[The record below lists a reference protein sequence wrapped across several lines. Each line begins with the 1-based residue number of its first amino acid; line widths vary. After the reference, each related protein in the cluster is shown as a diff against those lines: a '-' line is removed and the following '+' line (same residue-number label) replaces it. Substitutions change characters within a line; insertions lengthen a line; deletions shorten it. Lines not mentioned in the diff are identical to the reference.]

1 MATFA
6 AAGSPVPADH
16 AHLQAVAADAET
28 DRTDPSIADRVDGFG
43 IDGASPARRLESDA
57 QGITAGRRVDCRC
70 PRARHRHGTYEA
82 RKRDGCGCEPCMQ
95 AGRRYAKRQ
104 SHLSRTGRSNLVDAQ
119 PARDHVRQLLKAGL
133 TLGQIE
139 QRSGVHRTGLRHLVG
154 TGSDGRAPAA
164 RVRRDTA
171 ARLLAVAS
179 AKVGEETNGLVDP
192 AGTRRRL
199 QALVATGWTQSALAR
214 RLGILPANLPKIV
227 HGGRPAIRVATRDA
241 VRALY
246 DELWDQPP
254 PTLTPAE
261 RRART
266 IALTFAAVKGWPPPM
281 AWDDDLIDDP
291 AAQPAGKPWTYPFT
305 PDTTGA
311 DGSKITSWAA

>member
-1 MATFA
+1 MATLTA
-6 AAGSPVPADH
+6 ASYPAPADH
-16 AHLQAVAADAET
+16 AQRRNVAPNAT
-28 DRTDPSIADRVDGFG
+28 RTDLSTAGSVDG
-43 IDGASPARRLESDA
+43 IISSDGASRAQPLESDA
-57 QGITAGRRVDCRC
+57 PRTAADRQVDCHC
-70 PRARHRHGTYEA
+70 SRARHRHGTYAA
-82 RKRDGCGCEPCMQ
+82 RKRDGCGCEPCVQ

-104 SHLSRTGRSNLVDAQ
+104 SHLGRTGRSNLVDAQ

-154 TGSDGRAPAA
+154 TGSDGRPAAA

-171 ARLLAVAS
+171 ARLLAVA
-179 AKVGEETNGLVDP
+179 AARVGEETNGLVDP

-214 RLGILPANLPKIV
+214 RLGVLPANLPKIV
-227 HGGRPAIRVATRDA
+227 HGGRSAIRVATRDA

-254 PTLTPAE
+254 PALTPAE
-261 RRART
+261 RGART
-266 IALTFAAVKGWPPPM
+266 RALTLAAAHCWPPPM

-291 AAQPAGKPWTYPFT
+291 VAQPAGTHWTYPFT
-305 PDTTGA
+305 PDTA
-311 DGSKITSWAA
+311 SAVDSKTTSWAA

>member
-1 MATFA
+1 MATLSYPA
-6 AAGSPVPADH
+6 PADH
-16 AHLQAVAADAET
+16 AHRQNVAPNAT
-28 DRTDPSIADRVDGFG
+28 RTDLSSAGSVDG
-43 IDGASPARRLESDA
+43 IICSDDASRAQPLESA
-57 QGITAGRRVDCRC
+57 APRTADDRQVDCHC

-82 RKRDGCGCEPCMQ
+82 RKRDGCGCEPCLQ

-104 SHLSRTGRSNLVDAQ
+104 SHLGRTGRSNLVDAQ

-139 QRSGVHRTGLRHLVG
+139 QRSGVHRTGLRHLLG
-154 TGSDGRAPAA
+154 TGSGGRPAAA

-171 ARLLAVAS
+171 ARLLAVA
-179 AKVGEETNGLVDP
+179 AARMGKETNGLVDP

-199 QALVATGWTQSALAR
+199 QALVATGWTQSAIAR
-214 RLGILPANLPKIV
+214 RLGVLPANLPKIV
-227 HGGRPAIRVATRDA
+227 HSGRSAIRVATRDA

-254 PTLTPAE
+254 PALTPAE

-266 IALTFAAVKGWPPPM
+266 RALTFAAAHGWPPPM

-291 AAQPAGKPWTYPFT
+291 VAQPAGTHWTYPFA
-305 PDTTGA
+305 PDTA
-311 DGSKITSWAA
+311 SVDDSKPTSWAA

>member
-1 MATFA
+1 MT
-6 AAGSPVPADH
+6 
-16 AHLQAVAADAET
+16 HL
-28 DRTDPSIADRVDGFG
+28 PGG
-43 IDGASPARRLESDA
+43 CG
-57 QGITAGRRVDCRC
+57 GRRVDCRC
-70 PRARHRHGTYEA
+70 PRASHRHGTYEA
-82 RKRDGCGCEPCMQ
+82 RKRDGCGCEPCLQ

-104 SHLSRTGRSNLVDAQ
+104 GHLGRTGRSNLVDARTV
-119 PARDHVRQLLKAGL
+119 RDHVRQLLEAGL

-154 TGSDGRAPAA
+154 TGSDGRPAAA

-171 ARLLAVAS
+171 ARLLAITAVR
-179 AKVGEETNGLVDP
+179 VGEETHGLVDP

-227 HGGRPAIRVATRDA
+227 RGGRPAIRVATRDA
-241 VRALY
+241 VRGLY

-254 PTLTPAE
+254 PALTSAE

-266 IALTFAAVKGWPPPM
+266 RALKLAAAQGWPPPM

-291 AAQPAGKPWTYPFT
+291 LAQPAGKNWTYPFT
-305 PDTTGA
+305 PNAVVADDAGLTGL
-311 DGSKITSWAA
+311 AA

>member
-1 MATFA
+1 MASMTA
-6 AAGSPVPADH
+6 ASYPAPADH
-16 AHLQAVAADAET
+16 AHRQGAVANAQT
-28 DRTDPSIADRVDGFG
+28 RTDLATAARVDGIIG
-43 IDGASPARRLESDA
+43 SGGASPAQPLESDA
-57 QGITAGRRVDCRC
+57 QRIAADRRVACRC

-82 RKRDGCGCEPCMQ
+82 RKGGGCGCEPCMQ

-104 SHLSRTGRSNLVDAQ
+104 SHLGRTGRSNLVDAQ
-119 PARDHVRQLLKAGL
+119 PARDHVRQLLKGGL
-133 TLGQIE
+133 TLGQVE

-154 TGSDGRAPAA
+154 TGSDGRPAAA

-171 ARLLAVAS
+171 ARLLAVTA
-179 AKVGEETNGLVDP
+179 ARVGEETNGLVDP

-227 HGGRPAIRVATRDA
+227 HGGRSAIRVATRDA

-254 PTLTPAE
+254 PASTPAE

-266 IALTFAAVKGWPPPM
+266 RALTFAAAHGWPPPM

-291 AAQPAGKPWTYPFT
+291 VAQPAGTHWTYPFT
-305 PDTTGA
+305 PDTASA
-311 DGSKITSWAA
+311 DDSKPTRWAA